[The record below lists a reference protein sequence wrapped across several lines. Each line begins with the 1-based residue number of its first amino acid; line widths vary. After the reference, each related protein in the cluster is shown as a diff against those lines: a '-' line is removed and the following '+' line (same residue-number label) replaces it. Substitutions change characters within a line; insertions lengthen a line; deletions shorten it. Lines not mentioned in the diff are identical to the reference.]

1 VTLAA
6 TGTFVQ
12 LLAVAIGLVLI
23 LDSVAIAALFPLRA
37 RQPNAPFRVPLYPIV
52 PAALILVYLALLAA
66 TAITQPGLVAIA
78 VGVLAAAWGLS
89 WLVIPKSGDMQ
100 KLDAAD
106 APRS

>member
-1 VTLAA
+1 M
-6 TGTFVQ
+6 
-12 LLAVAIGLVLI
+12 
-23 LDSVAIAALFPLRA
+23 
-37 RQPNAPFRVPLYPIV
+37 PLYPIV
-52 PAALILVYLALLAA
+52 PAALILVYVALLAA